1 MTRKLGPSRS
11 ADMVDEVV
19 AAFGRER
26 PDIDPV
32 LLELVSRLIVAGR
45 LSEADGVSALAD
57 LEGHYT
63 DFDVLGMLRTTGHP
77 FEMTPAQLMQRV
89 MLTSGAMTACL
100 RRMEGNGLIVRR
112 TDDQDR
118 RVKHV
123 RLTDKGRSVAD
134 EALSRRYAHS
144 AERLAVLSPE
154 EQQTLLRLLRRLG
167 EFESS
172 RR

>member
-1 MTRKLGPSRS
+1 MTTNPNPSRP

-19 AAFGRER
+19 QAFGRER

-45 LSEADGVSALAD
+45 LSEADGVTALAD

-63 DFDVLGMLRTTGHP
+63 DFDVLGMLRTIGTP
-77 FEMTPAQLMQRV
+77 FEMTPAQLMRRV

-100 RRMEGNGLIVRR
+100 RRMENNRLIDRR

-123 RLTDKGRSVAD
+123 RLTEKGRRVAD
-134 EALSRRYAHS
+134 EALSRRYARS
-144 AERLAVLSPE
+144 EQRLAGLTPE
-154 EQQTLLRLLRRLG
+154 EQQTLLGLLRRISGLDL
-167 EFESS
+167 S